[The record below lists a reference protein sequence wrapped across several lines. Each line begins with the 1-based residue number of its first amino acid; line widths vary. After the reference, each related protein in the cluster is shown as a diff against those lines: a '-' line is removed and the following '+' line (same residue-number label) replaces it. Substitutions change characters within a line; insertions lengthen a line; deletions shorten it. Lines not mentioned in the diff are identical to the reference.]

1 VQPLKWLTIILVYA
15 AVTSLCAFVG
25 PSDSAFGIG
34 RIVLAFTY
42 VAFLPGYCF
51 LNLFFAE
58 GKLDFP
64 EILVLSVALSFSIAG
79 VSGLF
84 LGISPIGINTTSITV
99 ALSVIVV
106 VLAGLA
112 YLRKVRKIK
121 FQLRRSKKLSPITV

>member
-1 VQPLKWLTIILVYA
+1 
-15 AVTSLCAFVG
+15 
-25 PSDSAFGIG
+25 
-34 RIVLAFTY
+34 
-42 VAFLPGYCF
+42 
-51 LNLFFAE
+51 LFFAE